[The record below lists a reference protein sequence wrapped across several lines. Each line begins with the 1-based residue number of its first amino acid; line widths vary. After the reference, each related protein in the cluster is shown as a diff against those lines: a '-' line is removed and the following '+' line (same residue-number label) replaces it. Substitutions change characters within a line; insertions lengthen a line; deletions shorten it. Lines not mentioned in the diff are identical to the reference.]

1 MVLLTGGA
9 VLLGIVIVAFVMA
22 TSGPNT
28 SAALKAPTDPTPQN
42 LWDGRAIG
50 PKTAPATLLAFEDFQ
65 CPACDA
71 FSTQM
76 EPQLI
81 RDYVSAGK
89 LRIVYNDF
97 AFIGQ
102 ELTDAAVAAR
112 CAGDQNLFWPYHDY
126 LFANQQG
133 ENKGGFSRD
142 RLLQI
147 ADAVGVPDKATFTAC
162 LDTQAPKDG
171 VKAETTDGQARG
183 IDFDADPVPQRPED
197 RRRAGLRGHREA
209 DRRDRR
215 GRIAGGVRR
224 SVAGRQP
231 GRIERRPMTSRLT
244 ARVPARRIFGIH
256 PGLILAVLDVIGLA
270 IATYLSVVELSGNV
284 PVCGPLHGCETV
296 ATSPYS
302 RIAGVPVAV
311 YGVGLSL
318 LLLSFAIAWWKT
330 DIYALLLVHY
340 GLSLAGVLFEIY
352 FLYLQIV
359 VIKAVCVWCTS
370 YGLSLIARFVIALIV
385 WARQPKPD
393 GRAPDGYELEPTD

>member
-28 SAALKAPTDPTPQN
+28 SAALKAPTDPTPQD

-50 PKTAPATLLAFEDFQ
+50 SKTAPATLLAFEDFQ

-102 ELTDAAVAAR
+102 ESTDAAVAAR

-171 VKAETTDGQARG
+171 VKAETADGQARG
-183 IDFDADPVPQRPED
+183 IDSTPTLFLNGQKIVGVPAYVDIAKQIDAIV
-197 RRRAGLRGHREA
+197 
-209 DRRDRR
+209 
-215 GRIAGGVRR
+215 AGG
-224 SVAGRQP
+224 S
-231 GRIERRPMTSRLT
+231 
-244 ARVPARRIFGIH
+244 PA
-256 PGLILAVLDVIGLA
+256 A
-270 IATYLSVVELSGNV
+270 SG
-284 PVCGPLHGCETV
+284 G
-296 ATSPYS
+296 ASPAAS
-302 RIAGVPVAV
+302 PAA
-311 YGVGLSL
+311 S
-318 LLLSFAIAWWKT
+318 SA
-330 DIYALLLVHY
+330 
-340 GLSLAGVLFEIY
+340 
-352 FLYLQIV
+352 
-359 VIKAVCVWCTS
+359 
-370 YGLSLIARFVIALIV
+370 
-385 WARQPKPD
+385 
-393 GRAPDGYELEPTD
+393 AP